1 MIREFEGVL
10 GDWCHLAHIQQERY
24 VQPPLFPPRSRG
36 GETLQMTALYRDFF
50 SPDNEARK
58 LERARYP
65 GVSSAT
71 SLHSAD
77 LGRVYSTLFLR
88 ARARVITRARTE
100 V

>member
-36 GETLQMTALYRDFF
+36 GQTLQIKAFLGTFL
-50 SPDNEARK
+50 AR
-58 LERARYP
+58 
-65 GVSSAT
+65 
-71 SLHSAD
+71 
-77 LGRVYSTLFLR
+77 
-88 ARARVITRARTE
+88 ITRRVSWNAPVIRGSPQLLRFAQLIWGEFTPLYFYAHAH